1 MSSRDRLVL
10 TITLAI
16 LIVLTTWG
24 SHTTKE
30 PQSIPKQPTAVTPPT
45 EDIQE
50 IQPKVQAPDVEPT
63 APSTPVKS
71 LHRVIRV
78 VDGDTF
84 IIDGGQSVRM
94 IGMNTPELYPRD
106 GSEKDCYAAE
116 ATARTIDLI
125 FQKEVEL
132 VKDVSNTDKYGRL
145 LRYVYV
151 GDIFVNLDLVKGG
164 FARVRA
170 YKPDTKHH
178 TELLKAMNI
187 AAEEK
192 RGLWGTCN

>member
-1 MSSRDRLVL
+1 
-10 TITLAI
+10 
-16 LIVLTTWG
+16 
-24 SHTTKE
+24 
-30 PQSIPKQPTAVTPPT
+30 
-45 EDIQE
+45 
-50 IQPKVQAPDVEPT
+50 
-63 APSTPVKS
+63 
-71 LHRVIRV
+71 
-78 VDGDTF
+78 
-84 IIDGGQSVRM
+84 
-94 IGMNTPELYPRD
+94 
-106 GSEKDCYAAE
+106 
-116 ATARTIDLI
+116 
-125 FQKEVEL
+125 VEL